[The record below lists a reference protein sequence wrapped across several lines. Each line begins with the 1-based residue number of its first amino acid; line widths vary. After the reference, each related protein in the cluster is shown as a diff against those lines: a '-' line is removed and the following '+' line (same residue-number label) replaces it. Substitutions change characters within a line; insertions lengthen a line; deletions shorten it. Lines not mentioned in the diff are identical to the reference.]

1 MAEDSNSFQLYQY
14 TPSVAAAAIFAVIFF
29 GAGAVHGVQ
38 IIRTKGWFFTA
49 MFIGAIMEGLGY
61 IGRIISHNDT
71 TALGPFIMQTLL
83 ILLAPALFAASIYV
97 VLGRV
102 IVTLEAQRLSLIR
115 VNWLTKF
122 FVTGDVLSFL
132 IQSGGGGLMAQ
143 SGSEDLG
150 KTIILIGL
158 AAQII
163 WFGGFVVVSA
173 VFHFRMRRYQVPARQ
188 AHWAHLMYVMYVAS
202 ALILIRSIFRMIEFS
217 GGNDGALVRH
227 EVWLYVFD
235 AALMTIVVVLFNV
248 FHPPA
253 FLKEMSQYTEALVL
267 KERLTSGY

>member
-1 MAEDSNSFQLYQY
+1 MADDSDNFQLYRY
-14 TPSVAAAAIFAVIFF
+14 TPSVVAAAIFAVIFF
-29 GAGAVHGVQ
+29 GAGVVHGVQ
-38 IIRTKGWFFTA
+38 IIRTKGWYFTA
-49 MFIGAIMEGLGY
+49 MLIGTLSMF
-61 IGRIISHNDT
+61 SFFS
-71 TALGPFIMQTLL
+71 LGPYILQSLL

-102 IVTLEAQRLSLIR
+102 IVSLDAQRLSLIR

-132 IQSGGGGLMAQ
+132 IQAAGGGLMAQ

-150 KTIILIGL
+150 KTVVMIGL
-158 AAQII
+158 AVQVV
-163 WFGGFVVVSA
+163 WFSSFVIVST
-173 VFHFRMRRYQVPARQ
+173 VFHLRMRRYQVPSRQ
-188 AHWAHLMYVMYVAS
+188 TRWTHLMYLLYIAS
-202 ALILIRSIFRMIEFS
+202 ALILIRSVFRIIEFS
-217 GGNDGALVRH
+217 GGNDGVLMRN

-267 KERLTSGY
+267 KERLTAGY